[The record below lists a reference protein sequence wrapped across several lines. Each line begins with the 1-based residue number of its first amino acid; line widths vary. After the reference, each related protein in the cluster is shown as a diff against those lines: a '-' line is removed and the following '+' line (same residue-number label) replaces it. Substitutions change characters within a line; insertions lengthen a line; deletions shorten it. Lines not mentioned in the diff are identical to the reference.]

1 MDKATTSVA
10 SAWLLDSKRQRSGSV
25 TEILQG
31 CLRISRARLSHSAH
45 QQLLN
50 TASYSFIAM
59 SLASPKSIRGRA
71 T

>member
-31 CLRISRARLSHSAH
+31 RLRISRARLSHSAH
-45 QQLLN
+45 QQLLT
-50 TASYSFIAM
+50 TASSTLYSDVSCITE
-59 SLASPKSIRGRA
+59 KY
-71 T
+71 